1 MIPVRA
7 TQLIAAPE
15 GAVRRVL
22 GRTDV
27 WTRTARALGARAEVA
42 GPRTGPA
49 ESLRSG
55 DLIRVAMDS
64 ANSAGSLLP
73 RRSLILRVAIDP
85 IRLPSLELVAG
96 PLKDCRINVTT
107 AATGA
112 GTLVTV
118 DVRVR
123 ASPALLTPLLRR
135 RVLRAARLL
144 LGVAT
149 LAAREI
155 LVVVAGAVIEDGRV
169 LAARRTGP
177 PELAGRWE
185 LPGGKVIA
193 GETEKAALAR
203 ELEEELGVAVTVGSR
218 VGGDVDLGDNVVLR
232 CYLAVIVAGRPQPSE
247 HDAVKWLGAGELAA
261 VDWLDPDRRLLADL
275 ERAALDDSG

>member
-85 IRLPSLELVAG
+85 NRLPSLELVAG

-193 GETEKAALAR
+193 GE
-203 ELEEELGVAVTVGSR
+203 LEEELGVHVWVGCR
-218 VGGDVDLGDNVVLR
+218 IGTDVDLGDNVVLR
-232 CYLAVIVAGRPQPSE
+232 CYLAQILAGRPQPSE
-247 HDAVKWLGAGELAA
+247 HDAVKWLRAGELAA
-261 VDWLDPDRRLLADL
+261 VDWLDADRRLLADL